1 MVGQRHAPAALPP
14 GNTRYPLYGRLGRSQ
29 GRSGLVRKISPPP
42 GLDPRTDEPVASLY
56 TDCAIPAHFFYDVKK
71 IKSSPVYFSVFV
83 FCVNLYLCFCV
94 YICAFQSICKYKRIF
109 KRFDATPLIVGL
121 ICSFRIL
128 KRASSRILPISN
140 AKAFIVI

>member
-1 MVGQRHAPAALPP
+1 VVGQRHAPAALPP

-94 YICAFQSICKYKRIF
+94 YICAFVFISVLLCLYLCFCVYICAFVFISVLSKVSVNTNEF
-109 KRFDATPLIVGL
+109 
-121 ICSFRIL
+121 L
-128 KRASSRILPISN
+128 KDLTQHH
-140 AKAFIVI
+140 